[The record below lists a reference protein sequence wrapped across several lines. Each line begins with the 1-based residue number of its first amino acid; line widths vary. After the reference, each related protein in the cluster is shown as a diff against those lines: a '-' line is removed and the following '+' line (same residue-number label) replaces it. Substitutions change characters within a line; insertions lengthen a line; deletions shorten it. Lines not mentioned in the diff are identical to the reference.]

1 MPNLKLKCLDD
12 SITYLLT
19 SQVLPRFWSQWDI
32 FPLNFRTVFF
42 STELMVLWI
51 RDHLI
56 SLFKCG
62 GSPLK
67 RKSSIFMFE
76 KKKKKKTEHKY
87 VI

>member
-42 STELMVLWI
+42 LNWVN
-51 RDHLI
+51 
-56 SLFKCG
+56 G
-62 GSPLK
+62 PLDSWSFNK
-67 RKSSIFMFE
+67 FVQVWWKPF
-76 KKKKKKTEHKY
+76 KKKKLHFYVWKKEKKKTEHKY